1 MSLHNFEGFLG
12 NTHAVRIN
20 SMAVDLAK
28 SDEIASKEKQN
39 RIKQNQVILAGR
51 KAVRI
56 FALSFSALR
65 GLGLRPQEAEGL
77 KLNTREQLL
86 YPSLV
91 LPSRHTRLNLCFET

>member
-39 RIKQNQVILAGR
+39 RTKQNQVILAGR

-56 FALSFSALR
+56 FALPSAPSEGWACAHR
-65 GLGLRPQEAEGL
+65 RP
-77 KLNTREQLL
+77 K
-86 YPSLV
+86 V
-91 LPSRHTRLNLCFET
+91 